1 MYDVASSSGS
11 SAAPLPQSLGGM
23 QVDVTA
29 RLGAVA
35 PAIPTGLDSLDRMLA
50 GGLRTGTVLLIAGAP
65 GVGKTA
71 LALLVAYMAARTRAG
86 VLFASVALDPTEI
99 MARLAARALH
109 REYPEACAS
118 YGKIWAGQA
127 SQDDRTRR
135 QVGAAVETVIKKVG
149 PHLHLYAAEPF
160 ASTAELGER
169 TAYLWGRHERVLLV
183 VDGLEAFRAAGGG
196 DPHRSLTANSGFESR
211 VSQVAY
217 ELQQIA
223 GRGCAVLVTAQLGIE
238 PFVAPASTVAC
249 RLRPAATELTAVPER
264 LLHLGVRPL
273 ELVVHKN
280 RLGPT
285 GLVPLRFIAG
295 AAVCEEHAL

>member
-1 MYDVASSSGS
+1 
-11 SAAPLPQSLGGM
+11 M

-50 GGLRTGTVLLIAGAP
+50 GGLRTGTLLLLGGAP
-65 GVGKTA
+65 GTGKTA

-86 VLFASVALDPTEI
+86 VLLASVALDPTEV

-109 REYPEACAS
+109 REFPDACSS
-118 YGKIWAGQA
+118 YGRIWAGQA
-127 SQDDRTRR
+127 WQDDRNRR
-135 QVGAAVETVIKKVG
+135 QVGAAVETVVKKVG
-149 PHLHLYAAEPF
+149 SHLHLYAADPF
-160 ASTAELGER
+160 ASTAEIGER
-169 TAYLWGRHERVLLV
+169 TAYPWGRHERVLLV

-196 DPHRSLTANSGFESR
+196 EPHRALTANSGFESR

-217 ELQQIA
+217 ELAQIA
-223 GRGCAVLVTAQLGIE
+223 GRGCAVLATAQAQAVAFG
-238 PFVAPASTVAC
+238 APAATVAC
-249 RLRPAATELTAVPER
+249 ELRAVEGGITPMPER
-264 LLHLGVRPL
+264 LLALGARPV
-273 ELVVHKN
+273 ELDVYKN

-295 AAVCEEHAL
+295 AGVFEERAP